1 MAMNQELLFT
11 TALSLLKG
19 IGPITAKKLTA
30 HCGSV
35 EAIFNERISA
45 LKKNPNIG
53 DALAQ
58 QTLRL
63 FNAQEQLIIE
73 LLSQREYVHIDELNR
88 TLDLERNQLSS
99 LLMNLEL
106 DQVIKLFPGMRF
118 SLRKG

>member
-1 MAMNQELLFT
+1 MLTEPRDLIDIMNWEY
-11 TALSLLKG
+11 
-19 IGPITAKKLTA
+19 KKP
-30 HCGSV
+30 
-35 EAIFNERISA
+35 E
-45 LKKNPNIG
+45 
-53 DALAQ
+53 AQ

-88 TLDLERNQLSS
+88 TLNLKRNQLSS

-106 DQVIKLFPGMRF
+106 DQVIKLSPGMRY